1 MDHLLTTILASVLA
15 FVSTNLDEVFLLI
28 MFFSDRTFSV
38 RQVVVGQS
46 AGYAVLVAVSLLCAA
61 ISFIVPPEWIGLL
74 GLVPLGLGVRR
85 LVTRRGCG
93 CGCADGD
100 ELPPPDRRGT
110 WAIMVIAIAH
120 GGDNFGVYIPFF
132 AAQSPWEN
140 LLTIGIFAAMMAV
153 WIVGARRLI
162 AYPQARRRLE
172 RLAPPC
178 IPWVLIGLG
187 LWILSDSLPLVGLGG
202 E

>member
-1 MDHLLTTILASVLA
+1 MEHVLTTSLAGVLA
-15 FVSTNLDEVFLLI
+15 FVSPNLDEVFLLI
-28 MFFSDRTFSV
+28 LFFSDRTFAP

-46 AGYAVLVAVSLLCAA
+46 LGFAVLVAVSLLCAA

-74 GLVPLGLGVRR
+74 GLVPLGLGVQR
-85 LVTRRGCG
+85 LLTRRGG
-93 CGCADGD
+93 CGCADD
-100 ELPPPDRRGT
+100 EELPPADRRGT

-120 GGDNFGVYIPFF
+120 GGDNFGVYIPLF
-132 AAQSPWEN
+132 AAQTVVEN
-140 LLTIGIFAAMMAV
+140 ALTVGVFAVMMAV
-153 WIVGARRLI
+153 WIIGARRLI

-187 LWILSDSLPLVGLGG
+187 LWILSDSLPLVGLGM

>member
-1 MDHLLTTILASVLA
+1 MEHVLTTSLASVLA

-28 MFFSDRTFSV
+28 LFFSDRTFAP
-38 RQVVVGQS
+38 RQVVVAQS
-46 AGYAVLVAVSLLCAA
+46 LGFAVLVAVSLLCAA

-74 GLVPLGLGVRR
+74 GLVPLGLGVQRLLKRR
-85 LVTRRGCG
+85 DG
-93 CGCADGD
+93 CGCADDD
-100 ELPPPDRRGT
+100 ELPPADRRGT

-120 GGDNFGVYIPFF
+120 GGDNFGVYIPLF
-132 AAQSPWEN
+132 ASQGLIDNA
-140 LLTIGIFAAMMAV
+140 LTVAIFAVMMAV
-153 WIVGARRLI
+153 WIIGARRLI
-162 AYPQARRRLE
+162 AHPVARQRLE

-187 LWILSDSLPLVGLGG
+187 LWILSDSLPLVGLGM